1 MKQRVLTAII
11 ALIIFVPIVI
21 AGGIFVDIAGIFLGL
36 VAMSEILVMK
46 KKLVVSP
53 EAFLAWIGVFLV
65 IVPATWLDSTF
76 NISNPS
82 FWIYLVAM
90 LFLLRTVVTKN
101 AFSFDDAAV
110 LFLAMFYIGN
120 GFHYF
125 IAARNAG
132 LSILFYALL
141 IVWMTDSGAYLIGR
155 KIGKHKLA
163 PNVSPNKTWEGS
175 IGGSI
180 IATIVGVLWI
190 CIYPIAGFNI
200 FEILVITIILSIAGQ
215 FGDLVESALKRYY
228 RVKDSGKILP
238 GHGGILD
245 RFDSLIFILPLLHL
259 FGII

>member
-1 MKQRVLTAII
+1 
-11 ALIIFVPIVI
+11 
-21 AGGIFVDIAGIFLGL
+21 
-36 VAMSEILVMK
+36 
-46 KKLVVSP
+46 
-53 EAFLAWIGVFLV
+53 
-65 IVPATWLDSTF
+65 
-76 NISNPS
+76 
-82 FWIYLVAM
+82 
-90 LFLLRTVVTKN
+90 
-101 AFSFDDAAV
+101 
-110 LFLAMFYIGN
+110 MFYVGN

-132 LSILFYALL
+132 LSVLFYALL

-175 IGGSI
+175 VGGSI

-200 FEILVITIILSIAGQ
+200 FEMLIITVVLSIAGQ